1 MFGRAIMVIIV
12 LVALSGV
19 MIAAFGFSDNNTSKP
34 TNQQSVSNSTNL
46 NPVSNSTANN
56 ILVTKKT
63 KNGVDNLLTPMEAKL
78 ISEKYILETGVTAG
92 NPELVTE
99 NGKKVYVVPVIE
111 NKTNV
116 GEIDIDAHT
125 GKNLGGA
132 GGAPT

>member
-1 MFGRAIMVIIV
+1 MFKSAITLVIV

-19 MIAAFGFSDNNTSKP
+19 MIAAFGFSDNNTSKT

-46 NPVSNSTANN
+46 NTVSNSTTNN
-56 ILVTKKT
+56 IMVTKKN
-63 KNGVDNLLTPMEAKL
+63 KNGVDNLLTPLEAKL
-78 ISEKYILETGVTAG
+78 ISEKYIQQSGVSAG

-99 NGKKVYVVPVIE
+99 DGKKVYVVPVLE
-111 NKTNV
+111 NKTTV

-132 GGAPT
+132 GGAP

>member
-1 MFGRAIMVIIV
+1 MFRRAIMVIIV

-19 MIAAFGFSDNNTSKP
+19 MIAAFGFSDNNTSKT

-46 NPVSNSTANN
+46 NTVSNSTTNN
-56 ILVTKKT
+56 IMVTKKN
-63 KNGVDNLLTPMEAKL
+63 KNGVDNLLTPLEAKL
-78 ISEKYILETGVTAG
+78 ISEKYILQSGVSAG

-99 NGKKVYVVPVIE
+99 DGKKVYVVPVLE
-111 NKTNV
+111 NKTTV

-132 GGAPT
+132 GGAP